1 MSMNLLQIVNR
12 RNLLDESFIPE
23 DLVEIIN
30 REGNVV
36 YVPSILWEA
45 FTAMSNEGE
54 LHNQFLDITSGY
66 RSYERQERLFEK
78 FVRKIGR
85 EETLKK
91 VALPGASEHQLGLGI
106 DVSNFTPDGVMRDDE
121 ERFKWLH
128 ENCARFG
135 FIIRYKKEY
144 QNITGVTEEPWHLR
158 YVGNVASKIK
168 SLDLPL
174 EEIVERQLV

>member
-1 MSMNLLQIVNR
+1 
-12 RNLLDESFIPE
+12 
-23 DLVEIIN
+23 
-30 REGNVV
+30 
-36 YVPSILWEA
+36 
-45 FTAMSNEGE
+45 
-54 LHNQFLDITSGY
+54 
-66 RSYERQERLFEK
+66 
-78 FVRKIGR
+78 
-85 EETLKK
+85 
-91 VALPGASEHQLGLGI
+91 
-106 DVSNFTPDGVMRDDE
+106 MRDDE